1 MKTEELPE
9 AVAVAYEEA
18 HGHAGGNGHGKGDGN
33 GESNV
38 DGHVAEASVGDAPL
52 PLAHPSPH
60 DPLHSEEQR
69 VPREGQGK
77 GVSGLKGIL
86 EAILFVSGEPL
97 SMDRI
102 LGVLEGVDRAELMSA
117 LRALQADYAVEG
129 RGLQLVEVAGGL
141 QITTRPDCAPWIKR
155 LERAREGAKLSRS
168 AMETLAIVAYKQ
180 PVVRGDI
187 EQIRGVDSAA
197 VLKTLLDRRLVRI
210 VGRKDAPGRPIMYG
224 TTRQF
229 LQAFGLKDLS
239 DLPALRDI
247 KELKEAEP
255 FTLANPD
262 ADADANSE
270 EGRDSTAEAESMGV

>member
-1 MKTEELPE
+1 MKTEE
-9 AVAVAYEEA
+9 VAGVVAAAYEGV
-18 HGHAGGNGHGKGDGN
+18 HGHADGNGHDKGNRDGDRD
-33 GESNV
+33 V
-38 DGHVAEASVGDAPL
+38 DGHVADASVGYAETTESPL
-52 PLAHPSPH
+52 
-60 DPLHSEEQR
+60 
-69 VPREGQGK
+69 
-77 GVSGLKGIL
+77 SGLKDIL

-97 SMDRI
+97 SVARM
-102 LGVLEGVDRAELMSA
+102 LGVVEGVDREELMSA
-117 LRALQADYAVEG
+117 LRALQADYAAEG
-129 RGLQLVEVAGGL
+129 RGLQLVEVAGGF

-155 LERAREGAKLSRS
+155 LKRAKAGAKLSRS

-180 PVVRGDI
+180 PEVRAEI

-197 VLKTLLDRRLVRI
+197 VLKTLLERRLVRI

-255 FTLANPD
+255 FMLQNLDQNGD
-262 ADADANSE
+262 AS
-270 EGRDSTAEAESMGV
+270 SVES